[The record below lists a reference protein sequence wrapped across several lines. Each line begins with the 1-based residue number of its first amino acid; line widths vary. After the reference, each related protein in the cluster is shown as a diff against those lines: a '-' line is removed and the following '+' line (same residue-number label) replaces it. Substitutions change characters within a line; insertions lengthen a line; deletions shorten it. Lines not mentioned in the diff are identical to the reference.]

1 MISQETE
8 KRVNSES
15 FEALVEDDFVY
26 PYLKFYEEVHKIIYA
41 DPKLVEK
48 TIEFYKAC
56 GV

>member
-26 PYLKFYEEVHKIIYA
+26 PYLKFYEEVHNIIYA

-48 TIEFYKAC
+48 IIEFYKAC